1 MTMVRQ
7 AVVVAAI
14 VVEEQA
20 HAVWFDV
27 GLPSGLEMG
36 YSFISGGVH

>member
-7 AVVVAAI
+7 TVVVAAI
-14 VVEEQA
+14 VVEEQ
-20 HAVWFDV
+20 AVWFDV